1 MDITKKIRE
10 LVEEKLKEN
19 GYILDEVL
27 YVKEDGNYYLRIVI
41 DKKGVID
48 IEDCVNATRVI
59 DPLIDEANYIKDSY
73 ILDVCSKEKGCEE
86 SE

>member
-1 MDITKKIRE
+1 MEIAKKVRE
-10 LVEEKLKEN
+10 LINEIITQN

-27 YVKEDGNYYLRIVI
+27 YVKEDGNTFLRVVI

-48 IEDCVNATRVI
+48 IEDCVAVTHLI
-59 DPLIDEANYIKDSY
+59 DPIIDNIDIPDNY

-86 SE
+86 NE